1 MRGKAILLCAF
12 LLTSATTLLAG
23 TYKEL
28 HAFDF
33 NGSANSPYAGVV
45 FDQSG
50 NLYGVA
56 AYGQD
61 YTEGTIFELSP
72 SPSGWIYQSRFEFVH
87 AYPGEYDDLGSTPM
101 GGLAMDEANNVYA
114 INSENG
120 YNGSENS
127 GCGTVFSL
135 STQTVIHYFYGLDG
149 CDPES
154 NLTYFNGRLWG
165 TTKTGGLQDKGTV
178 FSLDTAGG
186 SFQSTSFFGT
196 TGRQPSGGINAWG
209 YGVTYA
215 GGGVGKGNI
224 FRLDPQQG
232 LINKHT
238 FGPKWSAGY
247 APVGDLL
254 AVYVGGVRTM
264 YGTTSAGGAK
274 GGGTVYRLTEIEP
287 NSDRWTLT
295 VLFAFSQGGPKGWA
309 PRAGLAMDA
318 AGNLYGTTS
327 HGGNTGS
334 DCGTV
339 FKLSPTKW
347 GAWTRTVLHSFD
359 GRFDSD
365 HPEPQGCHPTS
376 GVILDNAGN
385 IYGTTSEGG
394 PTMGGVVYQIVP

>member
-178 FSLDTAGG
+178 FSLDPAGG

-287 NSDRWTLT
+287 NSDRWTFT

-394 PTMGGVVYQIVP
+394 PMMGGVVYQIVP

>member
-1 MRGKAILLCAF
+1 MRAKAILLCAF
-12 LLTSATTLLAG
+12 LLTSITTLLAG
-23 TYKEL
+23 TYKQL

-33 NGSANSPYAGVV
+33 NDYANTPFAGVV

-56 AYGQD
+56 AYGLD
-61 YTEGTIFELSP
+61 YTDGTIFELSP
-72 SPSGWIYQSRFEFVH
+72 SPSGWLYQSRFEFD
-87 AYPGEYDDLGSTPM
+87 YPPGYYDDFGKEPI
-101 GGLAMDEANNVYA
+101 GGLAIDEANNVYA
-114 INSENG
+114 TNSNG
-120 YNGSENS
+120 GPED

-135 STQTVIHYFYGLDG
+135 STASVIHDFSGSDG

-154 NLTYFNGRLWG
+154 NLTYFDGRLWG
-165 TTKTGGLQDKGTV
+165 TTKSGGSQNKGTV
-178 FSLDTAGG
+178 FSLDTNGG
-186 SFQSTSFFGT
+186 SFQSNSFFGGN
-196 TGRQPSGGINAWG
+196 GRQPSGGLNAWG

-224 FRLDPQQG
+224 YKLDPQQG
-232 LINKHT
+232 LINKHS
-238 FGPKWSAGY
+238 FGPKWAAGY

-254 AVYVGGVRTM
+254 AVYIGGVRTM

-274 GGGTVYRLTEIEP
+274 GGGTVYRLTEVEP

-309 PRAGLAMDA
+309 PKAGLAMDA
-318 AGNLYGTTS
+318 GGNLYGTTFR
-327 HGGNTGS
+327 GGTTGS

-347 GAWTRTVLHSFD
+347 GTWTRTVLHSFD
-359 GRFDSD
+359 GRFDAE

-376 GVILDNAGN
+376 GVVLDNAGN
-385 IYGTTSEGG
+385 LYGTTSEGG
-394 PTMGGVVYQIVP
+394 PMMGGVVYQIVP